1 MDRKRLDVVLC
12 ALLLAGLTGFLLNAV
27 AIRPP
32 AHVYPLAVI
41 GISLLLAGVA
51 CIRGVRALWRKG
63 PARPLVAPG
72 SGRIIALVMVALI
85 AYGALVSVHYVVVTF
100 LFLVGLYQLL
110 AEQRTLTNLLVSIVV
125 AAVVTAF
132 IYFSF
137 GSWLH
142 VPLPGVS

>member
-1 MDRKRLDVVLC
+1 MDRKLLDVVVC
-12 ALLLAGLTGFLLNAV
+12 GVLLAGLGSFLLNAI

-41 GISLLLAGVA
+41 IISLLLAGVA
-51 CIRGVRALWRKG
+51 SIRSVRTLWRKG
-63 PARPLVAPG
+63 PAISLVTPG
-72 SGRIIALVMVALI
+72 SGRIIALVMAALI
-85 AYGALVSVHYVVVTF
+85 AYGALVSVHYILVTF

-110 AEQRTLTNLLVSIVV
+110 AEKRTLMNLLVSIVV